1 MGPMGPI
8 IRIALRYGVGGI
20 IGYEVGSQ
28 LASDPDV
35 VAVTTVAATAA
46 VGFVTEGFY
55 LLAKRWGWR
64 T

>member
-1 MGPMGPI
+1 MGPF

-20 IGYEVGSQ
+20 IGYEAGSL
-28 LASDPDV
+28 LAADPDV
-35 VAVTTVAATAA
+35 VAIATVGATAA

-55 LLAKRWGWR
+55 LLAKRLGWK